1 MIKVTMKKENGQ
13 STIKWW
19 LEGYENREV
28 SDADIN
34 EVMDMIECSKK
45 NILETMRRR
54 QALEK
59 EMEMSESKNS
69 LTLIQVDKDV

>member
-19 LEGYENREV
+19 LEGYEDREV

-45 NILETMRRR
+45 NILEVMRRR
-54 QALEK
+54 QVLEK
-59 EMEMSESKNS
+59 EMKMSESENS
-69 LTLIQVDKDV
+69 LTLIQVDKK